1 MKKRRAV
8 YPGTFDPVHYGHLDL
23 MHRACAIFDELVVAV
38 FDHGQPSKTILF
50 SVNERVSDEGLP
62 GDSPAG
68 LRLKVEGR
76 HRGPRKFSARDV
88 ALRVGARH
96 YVKNAT

>member
-50 SVNERVSDEGLP
+50 SVNERVSMVREAL
-62 GDSPAG
+62 DSQNNITVVPYAG
-68 LRLKVEGR
+68 LTVDFARKMEAQVIV
-76 HRGPRKFSARDV
+76 RG
-88 ALRVGARH
+88 LRVFSDF
-96 YVKNAT
+96 